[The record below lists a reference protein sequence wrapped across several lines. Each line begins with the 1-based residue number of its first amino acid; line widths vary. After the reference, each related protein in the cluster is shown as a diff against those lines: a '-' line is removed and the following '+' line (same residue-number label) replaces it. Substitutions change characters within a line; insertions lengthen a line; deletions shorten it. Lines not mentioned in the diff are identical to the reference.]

1 MLTIDN
7 TTCNAIVTVAAAVAF
22 CYQQCRTLI
31 KLLFA
36 QAMLTTMMMMMMP
49 IQTYQPPNG

>member
-36 QAMLTTMMMMMMP
+36 QAMLTTMMMMMP
-49 IQTYQPPNG
+49 IQSYQPPNG